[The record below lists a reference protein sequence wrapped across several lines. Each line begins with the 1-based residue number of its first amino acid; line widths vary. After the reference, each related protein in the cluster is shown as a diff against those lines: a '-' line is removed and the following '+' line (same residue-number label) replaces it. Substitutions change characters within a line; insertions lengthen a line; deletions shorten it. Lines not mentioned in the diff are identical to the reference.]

1 MSITENRRLVA
12 IVRKLVAWPNRHPSL
27 QPFSDWLMR
36 RLARIAMTRAS
47 AKEAHNLQQLHE
59 EWSRSAPALANY
71 KLTKIEGDTAYAE
84 IHSECALRGSG
95 NVGACFR
102 MMEYDRE
109 VMRKVGGELVILE
122 SQATPGRTFCNV
134 AIRRKGASMAD
145 LTPAHLKASE

>member
-47 AKEAHNLQQLHE
+47 VKEAHNLQQLHE

-71 KLTKIEGDTAYAE
+71 KLTRIEGDTAYAE
-84 IHSECALRGSG
+84 IHSECAARQRQRRRVLSHDGVRPRGDAQG
-95 NVGACFR
+95 RRRTRDPRIAT
-102 MMEYDRE
+102 
-109 VMRKVGGELVILE
+109 
-122 SQATPGRTFCNV
+122 TPGRTFCSV

-145 LTPAHLKASE
+145 FTPAHLKASE

>member
-59 EWSRSAPALANY
+59 EWSRSAPALASY
-71 KLTKIEGDTAYAE
+71 KLTK
-84 IHSECALRGSG
+84 
-95 NVGACFR
+95 N
-102 MMEYDRE
+102 
-109 VMRKVGGELVILE
+109 
-122 SQATPGRTFCNV
+122 
-134 AIRRKGASMAD
+134 RR
-145 LTPAHLKASE
+145 